1 MDKLR
6 SFGYQLSFE
15 VLDVVNY
22 GVPQRRRRL
31 VVLGA
36 RGFPI
41 ALPQATHARV
51 AGQQLKRW
59 VTVRETI
66 SKMNKPITL
75 PNPRGTRG
83 ATHLHWHVVRNLSQ
97 LSLQR
102 LRATSA
108 GTQRAELPYSLR
120 PKCHQGTDSGF
131 SNVYGRMS
139 WDTPAPTITGGC
151 TTLSKGRFGHPSL
164 LRTISVRE
172 AALLQ
177 SFPKN
182 YIFNTGYIGHVC
194 DIIGN
199 ALPPRFAQIMASACI
214 KAIETRYDGE

>member
-1 MDKLR
+1 VKVTHSPGR
-6 SFGYQLSFE
+6 RAE
-15 VLDVVNY
+15 ILDVANF

-31 VVLGA
+31 VVLGG
-36 RGFPI
+36 RGFQI
-41 ALPQATHARV
+41 ALPRATHARV

-59 VTVRETI
+59 VTVRDTI
-66 SKMNKPITL
+66 SKMNKPIRL
-75 PNPRGTRG
+75 PNARCTRDT
-83 ATHLHWHVVRNLSQ
+83 AHLHWHVIRNLSQ

-108 GTQRAELPYSLR
+108 GTQRAQLPHSLR
-120 PKCHQGTDSGF
+120 PKCHQDTDSGF

-139 WDTPAPTITGGC
+139 WDNPAPTITGGC

-177 SFPKN
+177 SFPTN
-182 YIFNTGYIGHVC
+182 YIFNTQYIGHVC

-199 ALPPRFAQIMASACI
+199 ALPPRFTRIMASAC
-214 KAIETRYDGE
+214 KNAIEAKYDTQ